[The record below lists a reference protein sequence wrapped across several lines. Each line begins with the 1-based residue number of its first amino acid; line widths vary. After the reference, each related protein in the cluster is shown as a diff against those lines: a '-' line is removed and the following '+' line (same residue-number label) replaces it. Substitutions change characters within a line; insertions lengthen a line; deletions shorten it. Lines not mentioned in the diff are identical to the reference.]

1 MDIRAHTTSGERA
14 TSYAKFAS
22 FDGPLNLPHPRV
34 GLVESCGKRGFSFRD
49 FSLYAPNT
57 QEEAFFG
64 SFPSLPPLDP

>member
-34 GLVESCGKRGFSFRD
+34 GLVESCGKKGFSFRD
-49 FSLYAPNT
+49 FFYL
-57 QEEAFFG
+57 
-64 SFPSLPPLDP
+64 